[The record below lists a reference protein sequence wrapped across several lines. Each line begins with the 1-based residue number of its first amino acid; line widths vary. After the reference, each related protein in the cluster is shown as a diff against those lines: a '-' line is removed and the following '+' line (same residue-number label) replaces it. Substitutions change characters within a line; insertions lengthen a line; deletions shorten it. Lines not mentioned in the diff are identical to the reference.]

1 MHATEAAS
9 QGAMRRL
16 RAQEIAVAYGA
27 VEALRPFSLMV
38 EPGSLVVVLGPNG
51 AGKTSLLKALAG
63 LASLRSGRV
72 FLGELEA

>member
-1 MHATEAAS
+1 MHATEAPS

-27 VEALRPFSLMV
+27 VEALRPFSLML
-38 EPGSLVVVLGPNG
+38 EPGSVVVLGPNG
-51 AGKTSLLKALAG
+51 AGKTTLLKALAG

-72 FLGELEA
+72 FVGELEA